1 MNHAEKLMANPEHK
15 EQLDGLDKI
24 SVVSYRLG
32 ITLFALSL
40 LSLFSAELLCVFERE
55 TAPVLRGWSI
65 NLIAVSA
72 ALSAANIH
80 VYDKKV
86 RTIIAW
92 SSWLGLA
99 LFIVLPTKEWLY
111 IGFMFITFSGI
122 ALKESYCFKVKGLN
136 LVPLL
141 LILSVL
147 VLWMKEPTIL
157 AALSGLS
164 GLIYAV
170 LAIEK
175 WKMPLHFDIGNKANY
190 EI

>member
-1 MNHAEKLMANPEHK
+1 MANPEHK
-15 EQLDGLDKI
+15 EHLDGLDKI
-24 SVVSYRLG
+24 SVVCYRLG

-40 LSLFSAELLCVFERE
+40 LTLFSAELLCVLEME
-55 TAPVLRGWSI
+55 TAPLLREWSI
-65 NLIAVSA
+65 NGIAVSS

-86 RTIIAW
+86 RALIAW
-92 SSWLGLA
+92 SSWIGLA

-141 LILSVL
+141 LISSVL

-157 AALSGLS
+157 APLVGLS
-164 GLIYAV
+164 GFIFAV
-170 LAIEK
+170 LAIAK

-190 EI
+190 DI

>member
-1 MNHAEKLMANPEHK
+1 MANPEHK
-15 EQLDGLDKI
+15 EHLDGLDKV
-24 SVVSYRLG
+24 SVVCYRLG

-40 LSLFSAELLCVFERE
+40 LTLFSAELLCVLEME
-55 TAPVLRGWSI
+55 TAPLLREWSI
-65 NLIAVSA
+65 NGIAVSS

-86 RTIIAW
+86 RAIIAW
-92 SSWLGLA
+92 SSWIGLA

-111 IGFMFITFSGI
+111 IGFIFITFSGI

-141 LILSVL
+141 LISSVL
-147 VLWMKEPTIL
+147 VLWMKEPAIL
-157 AALSGLS
+157 VPLAGVSGF
-164 GLIYAV
+164 IYAV

-175 WKMPLHFDIGNKANY
+175 WKMPLHFDIGKKDNY

>member
-1 MNHAEKLMANPEHK
+1 MANPEHK
-15 EQLDGLDKI
+15 EHLDGLDKV
-24 SVVSYRLG
+24 SVVCYRLG

-40 LSLFSAELLCVFERE
+40 LTLFSAELLCVLEME
-55 TAPVLRGWSI
+55 TAPLLREWSI
-65 NLIAVSA
+65 NGIAVSS

-86 RTIIAW
+86 RAIIAW
-92 SSWLGLA
+92 SSWIGLA

-111 IGFMFITFSGI
+111 IGFIFITFSGI

-141 LILSVL
+141 LISSVL

-157 AALSGLS
+157 APLVGLS
-164 GLIYAV
+164 GFIFAV

-175 WKMPLHFDIGNKANY
+175 WKMPLHFDIGKKDNY

>member
-1 MNHAEKLMANPEHK
+1 MNHTEKLMANPEHK
-15 EQLDGLDKI
+15 EHLDGLDKI
-24 SVVSYRLG
+24 SVVCYRLG

-40 LSLFSAELLCVFERE
+40 LTLFSAELLCVLEME
-55 TAPVLRGWSI
+55 TAPLLREWSI
-65 NLIAVSA
+65 NGIAVSS

-86 RTIIAW
+86 RAIIAW
-92 SSWLGLA
+92 SSWIGLA

-111 IGFMFITFSGI
+111 IGFIFITFSGI

-141 LILSVL
+141 LISSVL
-147 VLWMKEPTIL
+147 VLWMKEPAIL
-157 AALSGLS
+157 VPLAGVSGF
-164 GLIYAV
+164 IYAV

-175 WKMPLHFDIGNKANY
+175 WKMPLHFDIGKKDNY

>member
-1 MNHAEKLMANPEHK
+1 MNHTEKLMANPEHK

-40 LSLFSAELLCVFERE
+40 LSLFSAELLCVLELE
-55 TAPVLRGWSI
+55 TAPVLREWSI
-65 NLIAVSA
+65 NFIAVSA

-86 RTIIAW
+86 RAIIAW
-92 SSWLGLA
+92 SSWIGLA
-99 LFIVLPTKEWLY
+99 LFIVLPSKEWLY
-111 IGFMFITFSGI
+111 IGFIFITFSGI

-157 AALSGLS
+157 AALVGLS
-164 GLIYAV
+164 GLIYTV

>member
-1 MNHAEKLMANPEHK
+1 MANPEHK
-15 EQLDGLDKI
+15 EHLDGLDKI
-24 SVVSYRLG
+24 SVVSYRSG

-40 LSLFSAELLCVFERE
+40 LALFSAELLCVLEME
-55 TAPVLRGWSI
+55 TAPLLREWSI
-65 NLIAVSA
+65 KCIAVSA

-86 RTIIAW
+86 RALIAW

-141 LILSVL
+141 LISSVL

-157 AALSGLS
+157 APLAGLS
-164 GLIYAV
+164 GFIYAV

-175 WKMPLHFDIGNKANY
+175 WKMPLHFDIGKKASY

>member
-1 MNHAEKLMANPEHK
+1 MANPEHK

-40 LSLFSAELLCVFERE
+40 LSLFSAELLCVLEVKFAPFLRE
-55 TAPVLRGWSI
+55 WSL

-80 VYDKKV
+80 VYDKKI
-86 RTIIAW
+86 RSIITW
-92 SSWLGLA
+92 SSWIGLT
-99 LFIVLPTKEWLY
+99 LFIVIPTKEWLY
-111 IGFMFITFSGI
+111 LGFMFITFSGI

-136 LVPLL
+136 LIPLL

-157 AALSGLS
+157 APLAGLS
-164 GLIYAV
+164 GLIYAL

-175 WKMPLHFDIGNKANY
+175 WKMPLHFDIGKKANY
-190 EI
+190 QI

>member
-1 MNHAEKLMANPEHK
+1 MANPEHK
-15 EQLDGLDKI
+15 EHLDGLDKI
-24 SVVSYRLG
+24 SVVSYRSG

-40 LSLFSAELLCVFERE
+40 LVLFSAELLCVLEVDIS
-55 TAPVLRGWSI
+55 PVLREWSL
-65 NLIAVSA
+65 NLIAISA

-80 VYDKKV
+80 VYNKKV
-86 RTIIAW
+86 RAIIAW

-147 VLWMKEPTIL
+147 VMWMKEPAIL
-157 AALSGLS
+157 AALSGL
-164 GLIYAV
+164 GGFIYAV

-175 WKMPLHFDIGNKANY
+175 WKMPLHFDIGNKASY

>member
-1 MNHAEKLMANPEHK
+1 MANPEHK

-40 LSLFSAELLCVFERE
+40 LSLFSAELLCVLELE
-55 TAPVLRGWSI
+55 TAPVLREWSI
-65 NLIAVSA
+65 NFIAVSA

-86 RTIIAW
+86 RAIIAW
-92 SSWLGLA
+92 SSWIGLA
-99 LFIVLPTKEWLY
+99 LFIVLPSKEWLY
-111 IGFMFITFSGI
+111 IGFIFITFSGI

-157 AALSGLS
+157 AALVGLS
-164 GLIYAV
+164 GLIYTV